1 VEVTDVGYNFGVG
14 REAPQFDLTAHD
26 GSRVTLKQ
34 YRGDWFAVVC
44 FLGADLVAAAAAVTA
59 LSAVADEL
67 WGLRGQLVGIVAGD
81 EQDLRVVA
89 GEAER
94 ADFPLLADP
103 DDGVA
108 RAYGAY
114 DAAAARVRP
123 YAVIIDRSGK
133 IVWTADGAETPDG
146 AERPVQAAVVVAGL
160 KGTAR

>member
-1 VEVTDVGYNFGVG
+1 MGYNFGVG

-44 FLGADLVAAAAAVTA
+44 FLGADPAAAAAAVTG

-81 EQDLRVVA
+81 AQLLKSVA
-89 GEAER
+89 AEAGR
-94 ADFPLLADP
+94 ADFPLLADS
-103 DDGVA
+103 GNAVA

-114 DAAAARVRP
+114 DAVAARVRP
-123 YAVIIDRSGK
+123 YVVIVDRSGK
-133 IVWTADGAETPDG
+133 IVWTADGADAG
-146 AERPVQAAVVVAGL
+146 GVAEPAVAPATIVAGL
-160 KGTAR
+160 KDIAR

>member
-1 VEVTDVGYNFGVG
+1 MGYNFGVG

-34 YRGDWFAVVC
+34 YRGDWFALVC
-44 FLGADLVAAAAAVTA
+44 FLGADPAAAAAAVTA

-81 EQDLRVVA
+81 EQLLQAVA
-89 GEAER
+89 ADAGR

-103 DDGVA
+103 GNTVA

-114 DAAAARVRP
+114 DAAAAKVRR
-123 YAVIIDRSGK
+123 YVAIVDRSGK
-133 IVWTADGAETPDG
+133 IVWTADGAG
-146 AERPVQAAVVVAGL
+146 AVGAAEPAVAPAAIVAGL
-160 KGTAR
+160 KDVAR

>member
-1 VEVTDVGYNFGVG
+1 VGYNFGVG

-44 FLGADLVAAAAAVTA
+44 FLGADPAAAAAAVTG

-81 EQDLRVVA
+81 AQLLKSVA
-89 GEAER
+89 GEAGH
-94 ADFPLLADP
+94 ADFPLLADS
-103 DDGVA
+103 GNAVA

-114 DAAAARVRP
+114 DAVAARVRP
-123 YAVIIDRSGK
+123 YVVIVDRSGK
-133 IVWTADGAETPDG
+133 IVWTADGADAAAA
-146 AERPVQAAVVVAGL
+146 AESAVAPAAIVAGL
-160 KGTAR
+160 KDIAR

>member
-44 FLGADLVAAAAAVTA
+44 FLGADTAAAAAAVTA
-59 LSAVADEL
+59 LSGVADEL
-67 WGLRGQLVGIVAGD
+67 WGLRGQLIGIVAGD
-81 EQDLRVVA
+81 EQALRAVA

-94 ADFPLLADP
+94 ADFPLLADSG
-103 DDGVA
+103 DGVA

-114 DAAAARVRP
+114 DITAAAVRP
-123 YAVIIDRSGK
+123 YVVIVDRSGK
-133 IVWTADGAETPDG
+133 IVWTADGA
-146 AERPVQAAVVVAGL
+146 QAAVAPAAIVAGL
-160 KGTAR
+160 KGIAR

>member
-1 VEVTDVGYNFGVG
+1 VGYNFGVG

-44 FLGADLVAAAAAVTA
+44 FLGADPVAAAAAVTG

-81 EQDLRVVA
+81 AQLLKSVA
-89 GEAER
+89 GEAGR
-94 ADFPLLADP
+94 ADFPLLADS
-103 DDGVA
+103 GNAVA

-114 DAAAARVRP
+114 DAVAARVRP
-123 YAVIIDRSGK
+123 YVVIVDRSGK
-133 IVWTADGAETPDG
+133 IVWTADGADAAAA
-146 AERPVQAAVVVAGL
+146 AESAVAPAAIVAGL
-160 KGTAR
+160 KDIAR

>member
-1 VEVTDVGYNFGVG
+1 VGYNFGVG

-44 FLGADLVAAAAAVTA
+44 FLGGDPVAAAAAVTG

-81 EQDLRVVA
+81 AQLLKSVA
-89 GEAER
+89 AEVGR
-94 ADFPLLADP
+94 ADFPLLADS
-103 DDGVA
+103 GNAVA

-114 DAAAARVRP
+114 DAVAARVRP
-123 YAVIIDRSGK
+123 YVVIVDRAGK
-133 IVWTADGAETPDG
+133 IVWTADGADAAG
-146 AERPVQAAVVVAGL
+146 VAEAAVAPAAIVAGL
-160 KGTAR
+160 KDIAR